1 MGTQRVNFDFIREF
15 SQDSTSI
22 FFSLKTPQKNLF
34 FLAGLD
40 LRWLMVPVKLRVLG
54 QVSEIN
60 GAFLRDD
67 GVDDRFVLLH
77 AHVVRFELELELAV
91 HAEGVVF
98 LEDGEVVVDVVENA
112 HLVPALGYRVE
123 GRDNHALLPK
133 MDALL
138 QNSKCTW

>member
-1 MGTQRVNFDFIREF
+1 
-15 SQDSTSI
+15 
-22 FFSLKTPQKNLF
+22 
-34 FLAGLD
+34 
-40 LRWLMVPVKLRVLG
+40 MVPVKLRVLG
-54 QVSEIN
+54 QVSEIH

-112 HLVPALGYRVE
+112 NLLPALGYRVE
-123 GRDNHALLPK
+123 GRDNYALLPK

>member
-1 MGTQRVNFDFIREF
+1 
-15 SQDSTSI
+15 
-22 FFSLKTPQKNLF
+22 
-34 FLAGLD
+34 
-40 LRWLMVPVKLRVLG
+40 
-54 QVSEIN
+54 
-60 GAFLRDD
+60 
-67 GVDDRFVLLH
+67 
-77 AHVVRFELELELAV
+77 VRFELELELAV

-112 HLVPALGYRVE
+112 NLLPALGYRVD